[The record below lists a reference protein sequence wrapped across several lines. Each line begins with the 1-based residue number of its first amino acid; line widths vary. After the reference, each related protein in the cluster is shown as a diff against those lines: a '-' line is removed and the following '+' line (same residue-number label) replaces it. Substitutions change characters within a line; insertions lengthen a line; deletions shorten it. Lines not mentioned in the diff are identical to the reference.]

1 MSCTSCGMIEGFV
14 DSAPDQ
20 MNAAP
25 NLPTQEL
32 VGMTPSKTQMYM
44 KSECNYAAQPCM
56 YTAQGT
62 LVCPKEG
69 LGACDQKS
77 EQVKPFFGM
86 FQ

>member
-1 MSCTSCGMIEGFV
+1 MACTSCGMIEGFV
-14 DSAPDQ
+14 NDVPS
-20 MNAAP
+20 NLAA

-32 VGMTPSKTQMYM
+32 VGMQPSQDNVYM

-69 LGACDQKS
+69 LGACGQKS
-77 EQVKPFFGM
+77 EEVKPFFGL

>member
-1 MSCTSCGMIEGFV
+1 MSCASCGMIEGFV
-14 DSAPDQ
+14 DAPSDE
-20 MNAAP
+20 MNVAP
-25 NLPTQEL
+25 NLPAQEL
-32 VGMTPSKTQMYM
+32 VGMTPSKTQVYM

-69 LGACDQKS
+69 LGACNQKS
-77 EQVKPFFGM
+77 EQVKPFFAM